1 MNSNPDDRMY
11 MDPEERRRMSV
22 ASGGG
27 AGYIYQYAAPE
38 HQEDLQDIAEQYH
51 DHQSNSSNEKDQ
63 FDNLEIKEPV
73 QDTDAQHIDENY
85 GYQPQLSDQEN
96 DESLMTLGDMGK
108 TTEISQE

>member
-38 HQEDLQDIAEQYH
+38 HQEDL
-51 DHQSNSSNEKDQ
+51 
-63 FDNLEIKEPV
+63 
-73 QDTDAQHIDENY
+73 
-85 GYQPQLSDQEN
+85 
-96 DESLMTLGDMGK
+96 
-108 TTEISQE
+108 